1 MKKKKLPSKFQY
13 QKPVLNLS
21 VLLSIH
27 KQKTN
32 QSSKRFCGQL
42 SCRKRTVSIQY
53 AQKQS
58 VFMQRQL
65 QPSWRGNAAVFT
77 VGIVTMES
85 CELLQNVSEVMDGK
99 YDSVLPLLGPG

>member
-1 MKKKKLPSKFQY
+1 M
-13 QKPVLNLS
+13 LNLS
-21 VLLSIH
+21 VLLGIH

-32 QSSKRFCGQL
+32 QSSKRFSGQW
-42 SCRKRTVSIQY
+42 SCRERTASVQY

-58 VFMQRQL
+58 MFMQRQL

-77 VGIVTMES
+77 AGIVTMES
-85 CELLQNVSEVMDGK
+85 CDLLQNVCEVMDGK